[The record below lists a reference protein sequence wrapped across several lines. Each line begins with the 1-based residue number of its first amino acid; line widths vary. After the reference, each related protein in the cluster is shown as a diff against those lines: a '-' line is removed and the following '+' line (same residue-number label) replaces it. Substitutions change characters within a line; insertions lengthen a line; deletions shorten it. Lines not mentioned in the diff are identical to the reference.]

1 MSKSTKSGNGMMNWI
16 IFGITT
22 IMMLNIT
29 GCGSRSNKI
38 KIGHKNYTEQRIVGQ
53 MMTQVI
59 EGNTDYEVELTELGG
74 TSICFEAL
82 KSGQIDAYPEYT
94 GTGYAVVL
102 NQIELKDPQK
112 VYDYCK
118 EQYKEKFNLTWLS
131 PLGFNNTYTLTVR
144 AEIAKKYKLQKISDI
159 INVAPELVLGA
170 EVEFLER
177 KDGLPGLKEVYGIPK
192 FKEEKAMDIGLTYG
206 AMKEGKLD
214 INDAFS
220 TDGRILKFNLKT
232 LEDDQQFFLPY
243 YCSPLVTQDFIEKYP
258 EALKALESLGNQVS
272 EEEMRALNL
281 AAEEGMD
288 IKEIVKEFLTEK
300 GLLSN

>member
-1 MSKSTKSGNGMMNWI
+1 MKKSTKIRNKMI
-16 IFGITT
+16 KLIAFGIVFV
-22 IMMLNIT
+22 MMLGVT
-29 GCGSRSNKI
+29 GCGSGSKKI

-118 EQYKEKFNLTWLS
+118 EQYKEKFDLTWLS

-144 AEIAKKYKLQKISDI
+144 PEIAEQYKLEKISDI
-159 INVAPELVLGA
+159 VDVAPELVLGA

-177 KDGLPGLKEVYGIPK
+177 KDGLPGLKEVYGIPE

-243 YCSPLVTQDFIEKYP
+243 YCSPLVTQEFIEKYP

-281 AAEEGMD
+281 SAEEGKD